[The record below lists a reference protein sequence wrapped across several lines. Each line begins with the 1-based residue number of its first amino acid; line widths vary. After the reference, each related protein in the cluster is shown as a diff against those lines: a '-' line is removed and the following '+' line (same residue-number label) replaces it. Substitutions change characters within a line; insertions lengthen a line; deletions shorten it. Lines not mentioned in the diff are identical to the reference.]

1 MLPIFLD
8 TEFTGL
14 DQRWPRLISISL
26 VSEDGQHS
34 FYAEVAADGYIDKV
48 TPWVQAN
55 ALPLLEGGD
64 RIMQPDELRQRLAKW
79 IAPLGAVRVVTDAP
93 DFDFAFLRSTLDPW
107 PENVNPRPFRFDT
120 RSLGEQ
126 HRETLEAYRRDY
138 FTPMKPEHHA
148 LHDAWAL
155 RHTWQQAK
163 VLEAFQAF
171 SARMEPIEFW
181 P

>member
-14 DQRWPRLISISL
+14 GQRWPRMISIGL
-26 VSEDGQHS
+26 VSEDGQHE
-34 FYAEVAADGYIDKV
+34 FYAELSAECYMEKV
-48 TPWVQAN
+48 TPWVRVN
-55 ALPLLEGGD
+55 VLPLLDGGECV
-64 RIMQPDELRQRLAKW
+64 MQPDELRQRLAEW
-79 IAPLGAVRVVTDAP
+79 IGALGDVRIVTDAP
-93 DFDFAFLRSTLDPW
+93 DLDFAFFRATLDPS

-126 HRETLEAYRRDY
+126 RRETLEAYRRDY
-138 FTPMKPEHHA
+138 FTPAKPEHHA